1 MLRDVFHKP
10 AKTLMKWK
18 ITPCRGVTGVELQP
32 PSRQWQKSPKH
43 QPGLHVKLS
52 ENLQSLSTLWTVR
65 IVTVPGF
72 KDTFKARWSAALCQ
86 ILALAIVTLPGAAER
101 AERGQSPGESPAR
114 REKAD
119 CEMEVSGTTD
129 PAAPQDFS
137 PAVVSE
143 APARI
148 VSWGKQSPRLPV
160 PRGHQRD
167 ISQRTVL
174 LSLLLFL

>member
-1 MLRDVFHKP
+1 M
-10 AKTLMKWK
+10 
-18 ITPCRGVTGVELQP
+18 
-32 PSRQWQKSPKH
+32 
-43 QPGLHVKLS
+43 
-52 ENLQSLSTLWTVR
+52 
-65 IVTVPGF
+65 
-72 KDTFKARWSAALCQ
+72 
-86 ILALAIVTLPGAAER
+86 TLPGAAER

-143 APARI
+143 APAQI

-160 PRGHQRD
+160 PRGHRRD